1 VVAKLEGFNPGH
13 SVKDRIGLAMIDEA
27 QRAGRIEPRRTVIV
41 EPTSGNTGIALA
53 LVAAVRGYRCVITMP
68 ETASEE
74 RLLVLRALG
83 AEVVLTDGGRG
94 MLGAVEMANQI
105 AERTP
110 HSFVPMQ
117 FNNPANPEVHRLT
130 TAEEIWRD
138 TGGKADALVAGVGTG
153 GTLTGIARALKEKRP
168 EFQVVAIEPA
178 SSAVLSGGDPG
189 THRIEGI
196 GAGFLP
202 EIIDPA
208 LIDAVITVGDEQ
220 AIRMARR
227 LAREEGLLV
236 GVSSGAAVV
245 AALDYAVRPENE
257 GKLIV
262 TILPSIAERELGS
275 ALFAAYLD
283 PGELPIASR
292 RGATAGED
300 RQWLGGST

>member
-1 VVAKLEGFNPGH
+1 
-13 SVKDRIGLAMIDEA
+13 
-27 QRAGRIEPRRTVIV
+27 
-41 EPTSGNTGIALA
+41 
-53 LVAAVRGYRCVITMP
+53 
-68 ETASEE
+68 
-74 RLLVLRALG
+74 
-83 AEVVLTDGGRG
+83 